1 MMEKQLAQKT
11 ETIFYYE
18 FHWEITPIP
27 LGLWILAQFLASP
40 RTALNEIRRG
50 EREAFTVASQGKYMQ
65 HQHSTFCMMK
75 SFVLLDMMMFSRFSH
90 HVGSNYLTPADGRFL
105 LSPNPHSTP
114 SPCSYYNHNSTISM
128 FLIALWATQLL
139 CLLLS
144 GFKYWFLKLYTTSAP
159 LGPLSST

>member
-27 LGLWILAQFLASP
+27 LGLWILAQFLAPP

-50 EREAFTVASQGKYMQ
+50 EREAFTMASQGKYMQ
-65 HQHSTFCMMK
+65 HQHSTFCMTK
-75 SFVLLDMMMFSRFSH
+75 SFVLLDMMTFSRFSH

-114 SPCSYYNHNSTISM
+114 LPM
-128 FLIALWATQLL
+128 FLLQPQFNSFDVSHCSVSYTTLMPSALWL
-139 CLLLS
+139 
-144 GFKYWFLKLYTTSAP
+144 
-159 LGPLSST
+159 